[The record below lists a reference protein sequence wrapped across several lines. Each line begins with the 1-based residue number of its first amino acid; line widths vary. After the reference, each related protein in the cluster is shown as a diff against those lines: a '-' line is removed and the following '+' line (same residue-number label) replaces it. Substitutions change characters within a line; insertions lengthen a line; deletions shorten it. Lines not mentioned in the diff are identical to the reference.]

1 MQHDA
6 HVQTRCR
13 GGKAVESLKANL
25 GFHVDL
31 ATGSVMTGADDVGPE
46 SRKKKGREGGASGKL
61 EKKGRW
67 SLMLL
72 PSDSTKGRRPEGL
85 LRRETVMRSGD
96 IDALAKTIIAVQY
109 DSCASFGAWRCQ
121 SIYIYRGA
129 TLPSPDSY
137 PTLPSSTSMT

>member
-46 SRKKKGREGGASGKL
+46 SRKKKGAR
-61 EKKGRW
+61 
-67 SLMLL
+67 
-72 PSDSTKGRRPEGL
+72 GRRQWQIRKKRQMEFDAATKRL
-85 LRRETVMRSGD
+85 HERET
-96 IDALAKTIIAVQY
+96 A
-109 DSCASFGAWRCQ
+109 
-121 SIYIYRGA
+121 
-129 TLPSPDSY
+129 
-137 PTLPSSTSMT
+137 